1 MMASSKEKENQPD
14 NDSDSESISFV
25 SGGDKNDDYREDGED
40 DQI

>member
-1 MMASSKEKENQPD
+1 MMASSKEKENQPE